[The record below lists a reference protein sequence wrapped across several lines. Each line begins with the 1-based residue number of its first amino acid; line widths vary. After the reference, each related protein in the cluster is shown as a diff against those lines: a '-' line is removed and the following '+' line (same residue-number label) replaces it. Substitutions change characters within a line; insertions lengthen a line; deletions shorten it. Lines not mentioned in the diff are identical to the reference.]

1 LIAATGG
8 VALAQEKDQDVP
20 APPNA
25 SASCI
30 EAIAKFND
38 ARDAHLAALDAD
50 EQAADARADDL
61 AFEDAVDKLND
72 HPNVTDVAPDGLAE
86 VAADKA
92 ALLEARTKLLN
103 DATGGTAVLDA
114 VQLQLLALIDAAL
127 AAEKVAAQTD
137 AVALGQ
143 LADQTD
149 AIGLGL

>member
-1 LIAATGG
+1 MKRTLLVAASTAALIAAAGG
-8 VALAQEKDQDVP
+8 VALADEP
-20 APPNA
+20 TPTPNA
-25 SASCI
+25 AATCI

-103 DATGGTAVLDA
+103 DATG
-114 VQLQLLALIDAAL
+114 
-127 AAEKVAAQTD
+127 
-137 AVALGQ
+137 
-143 LADQTD
+143 
-149 AIGLGL
+149 